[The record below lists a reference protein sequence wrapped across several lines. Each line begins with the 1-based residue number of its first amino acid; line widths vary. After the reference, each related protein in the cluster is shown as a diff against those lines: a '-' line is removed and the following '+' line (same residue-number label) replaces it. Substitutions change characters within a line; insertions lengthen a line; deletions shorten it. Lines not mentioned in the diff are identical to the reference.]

1 MSVYSGPA
9 DWWTDRTNDGRYH
22 VDTKGIVQTGLIYH
36 IDAAVTQS
44 YPGSGT
50 VWTDLTTNPINVTIN
65 NGTFSSDSGGTLI
78 PSSVTA
84 TFATVGNQA
93 LGSKLSLTQNFS
105 IEQIFKPSGYQST
118 NYFGLTNQL
127 LSKGTASTYNYATQL
142 SDDTTVTFI
151 KRSGAETLQY
161 HTFTVPSMLNRV
173 IVLTFVISSNTTILC
188 YMNGILIGSLSI
200 TGAAIAAVDN
210 DPTYIGTTFNGN
222 DGVFK
227 GNYYNCKIYNI
238 ALSATQVTQNF
249 NALRGR
255 FGI

>member
-1 MSVYSGPA
+1 MSVFAGPA
-9 DWWTDRTNDGRYH
+9 DWWTDGTNDGRYH

-44 YPGSGT
+44 YPGLGT
-50 VWTDLTTNPINVTIN
+50 TWTDLTSGPLNVNIN
-65 NGTFSSDSGGTLI
+65 NGTFSSDSGGSLI

-84 TFATVGNQA
+84 TFATIGNLP

-127 LSKGTASTYNYATQL
+127 LAKGTASTYNYATQL
-142 SDDTTVTFI
+142 SNDTTVTFI

-161 HTFTVPSMLNRV
+161 HTFTVPSMLNK
-173 IVLTFVISSNTTILC
+173 INVLTFVISSNTTLLC
-188 YMNGILIGSLSI
+188 YMNGVLIGSLSI
-200 TGAAIAAVDN
+200 TGAAIAAVAN
-210 DPTYIGTTFNGN
+210 DPTYIGVNFNGN
-222 DGVFK
+222 DGVFR
-227 GNYYNCKIYNI
+227 GNYYSCKIYNI
-238 ALSATQVTQNF
+238 ALSATQVTQNY

-255 FGI
+255 FGV